1 MLQDYAAIFKDAEGD
16 LEDELDRDL
25 ADETVHSLLLSLCL
39 AGLFNG
45 TEPVTVCR
53 AGRKFMATYFVTL
66 HTGPICVPWLVLDI
80 NWYPEL
86 K

>member
-25 ADETVHSLLLSLCL
+25 ADETVHSLLLYLCL

-45 TEPVTVCR
+45 TEPILS
-53 AGRKFMATYFVTL
+53 AGLEENSWRR
-66 HTGPICVPWLVLDI
+66 IS
-80 NWYPEL
+80 
-86 K
+86 